1 MSKKK
6 PRNHP
11 AKEARKVQRIYESD
25 VREMRRALKGYYVE
39 TDPDQQKSGA
49 K

>member
-1 MSKKK
+1 MGRAKK

-11 AKEARKVQRIYESD
+11 AKEARKTAAIYASEQ
-25 VREMRRALKGYYVE
+25 REMRKAFGHMFDANK
-39 TDPDQQKSGA
+39 PPK